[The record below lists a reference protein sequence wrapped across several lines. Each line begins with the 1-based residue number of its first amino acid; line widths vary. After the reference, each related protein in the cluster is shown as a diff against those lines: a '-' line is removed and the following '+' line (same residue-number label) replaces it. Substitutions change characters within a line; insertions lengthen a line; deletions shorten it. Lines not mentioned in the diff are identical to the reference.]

1 MVTAPPE
8 TAVAPRVGRGMS
20 DSHFHGQAALPPT
33 NRGWLIL
40 SPAGALRSSTMA
52 CGTLRT
58 VNLETGATFVHDG
71 CADRA
76 STGRVSA
83 DEARR
88 AMRALLAGE
97 LGTGGAEAG
106 TPLYIWR
113 WVDLADTSL
122 IGDFRKISR
131 PGAVAAAVRRLL
143 DDFDTLR
150 TDACAPPLPP
160 PAQLLVAT
168 LPRMVNAVSAD
179 ESQGLTVAY
188 RRAREQWTRLS
199 ACQP

>member
-1 MVTAPPE
+1 
-8 TAVAPRVGRGMS
+8 
-20 DSHFHGQAALPPT
+20 LPAT

-40 SPAGALRSSTMA
+40 SPAGALQSSTTV
-52 CGTLRT
+52 CGKLRT

-71 CADRA
+71 CTDRA
-76 STGRVSA
+76 FTGRVSA
-83 DEARR
+83 DEARQ
-88 AMRALLAGE
+88 AMRAVLAGE
-97 LGTGGAEAG
+97 LGTGRAEAG

-122 IGDFRKISR
+122 IGDLTKIAG
-131 PGAVAAAVRRLL
+131 PGAVAAAVRRLF
-143 DDFDTLR
+143 DDFETLR
-150 TDACAPPLPP
+150 ADACAPPLPP
-160 PAQLLVAT
+160 PAQALVAT